1 MKSTFYLIGIA
12 IACLFV
18 SSCADKEKKAHDEAH
33 YKTMTVSSQDVMLTQ
48 SYSTRLTGR
57 QIVEVRPQVSGIITR
72 ICINEGDE
80 VRKGQ
85 TLFIIDQVPYRAAL
99 EGAMAAR
106 KSAEA
111 KLATA
116 RMNYEN
122 EQRLQEG
129 NVVGDVSVQTVRNAL
144 LEAEAALVQAQAQE
158 RNARNSLSYTE
169 VKSPVSGVASMIPW
183 HVGSLVSSN
192 ISEPL
197 VTVADDHEMYAYF
210 SITENQALDLI
221 GRYGSIAQF
230 VSQAPEVSLKLSN
243 GSDYQQKGRI
253 NAVSGTVDDATG
265 AVTLRAT
272 FPNPNRLLHNG
283 GSGSIVVTTHR
294 KGCIVVPQEATY
306 ELQNRVFVYKVVDGK
321 TKATP
326 VELFR
331 LNDGHQYVVEQ
342 GLNVGDTI
350 IAEGAGLLKDG
361 VEIKKG
367 TSK

>member
-1 MKSTFYLIGIA
+1 
-12 IACLFV
+12 
-18 SSCADKEKKAHDEAH
+18 
-33 YKTMTVSSQDVMLTQ
+33 
-48 SYSTRLTGR
+48 
-57 QIVEVRPQVSGIITR
+57 
-72 ICINEGDE
+72 
-80 VRKGQ
+80 
-85 TLFIIDQVPYRAAL
+85 
-99 EGAMAAR
+99 
-106 KSAEA
+106 
-111 KLATA
+111 
-116 RMNYEN
+116 MNYEN

-361 VEIKKG
+361 IEVRGKK
-367 TSK
+367 